1 MDGTAVL
8 DAVRPEFVADVASVA
23 MEQIR
28 EVVERMNAAGQWEPG
43 GPEVLV
49 VLDAGYDVSRIVHLP
64 AGLSVEILGGF
75 VRIG

>member
-1 MDGTAVL
+1 MT
-8 DAVRPEFVADVASVA
+8 

-28 EVVERMNAAGQWEPG
+28 EVVERMDAAGQREPG
-43 GPEVLV
+43 GPEVLA

-64 AGLSVEILGGF
+64 AGLTVEILGGS